1 MIIKKIIPTPEKLKS
16 KRGMKRVGVFLEKY
30 PAIFVMNRK
39 TVALGFAIGVSMGV
53 LPLPLQ
59 LLTSIILVILT
70 GSNICAMFLGSLL
83 SNPLTLPL
91 IYLLAY
97 RIGSVF
103 LSTDTNNFK
112 DFTFS
117 LSSLFNQS
125 GAHMS
130 DFFLH
135 VGKALLIGL
144 PIEAFVLWIISFFS
158 MNFLWKVMVIKEYKN
173 RQKKRALVS
182 VSNTNI
188 ISTDPIILASMNAD
202 SLDSLK
208 KVKQE
213 SNNNDDQFTNIATEI
228 NVLEKELEQVVEP
241 FTKVLNTKPED
252 QVSL

>member
-1 MIIKKIIPTPEKLKS
+1 
-16 KRGMKRVGVFLEKY
+16 
-30 PAIFVMNRK
+30 
-39 TVALGFAIGVSMGV
+39 
-53 LPLPLQ
+53 
-59 LLTSIILVILT
+59 
-70 GSNICAMFLGSLL
+70 
-83 SNPLTLPL
+83 
-91 IYLLAY
+91 
-97 RIGSVF
+97 
-103 LSTDTNNFK
+103 
-112 DFTFS
+112 
-117 LSSLFNQS
+117 
-125 GAHMS
+125 MS